1 MSKRKR
7 MPAPPMPE
15 KLNRYTRVAAEDTQ
29 KDLDAILSDARKTA
43 KHAAKQRRN
52 TAYFIDGAYG
62 KRREVAVRNTFQTVI
77 ERYSL
82 TEKASR
88 LFPTAELWADLN
100 LFFIHTLEDI
110 DEDASILTG
119 AALWL
124 LDHAEDPFELQK
136 LLSETESGEDSSL
149 PPFFDLNHSGEAVQA
164 VVYILK
170 NRYAGD
176 RSILDVN
183 TDPGAA
189 GGAFARLVEMMDPD
203 ELRDAV
209 ADVRTL
215 FRQSVDGLFHAEY
228 VLAEKYTEAVA
239 ALNAAI
245 DRYNAQVEPMCDMLS
260 AFVKG
265 ERTHTPPTVLRPY
278 PANPVLAEN
287 PALKMLQSVKD
298 MPPLMSAAPGGL
310 PLFPHDDPAEKIAR
324 QALLLDSLSDQAGKL
339 EEEAHE
345 ARMRLI
351 RLLFDYVHGGFT
363 FANAYRAHFEGADLP
378 IPSLKIDDPYELCA
392 GVLLL
397 CSPTVIRQLYDGD
410 ENSSV
415 EQDLDLPWLTG
426 AMCGAAR
433 DISSRLPWGVRR
445 CDEENLEFR
454 DPPKPLA
461 HPDWYAPDYGQ
472 GDDERRS
479 LAQILYETTGAIL
492 PRRMDMFDDA
502 RGILRGYGIRGKNAV
517 RMTELMTLMY
527 EAQYRTDRLAL
538 PPHSE
543 PAEDAGALREQVGA
557 LRGQLKKMTDEAH
570 AQERRARKAEQSL
583 AQERA
588 QAKED
593 RRELAALRE
602 MLFLQE
608 NADASGD
615 AVSISFPHEVKRRL
629 VVYGGHETWRKAM
642 KEYLTGEIRYMDKEQ
657 AIIDRS
663 VIRNADMIWIQSNAL
678 SHRQYYA
685 VIDEVRKT
693 GVPVK
698 YFLHASARKCAEQV
712 VREDD

>member
-265 ERTHTPPTVLRPY
+265 ERARTQPAVLKPY

-298 MPPLMSAAPGGL
+298 MPPLMSAAPGGF
-310 PLFPHDDPAEKIAR
+310 PLFPPDDPVEKIAR
-324 QALLLDSLSDQAGKL
+324 QARFLDSLSDQAGKL

-363 FANAYRAHFEGADLP
+363 FANAYRAHFEGADVP

-410 ENSSV
+410 ENSFV

-426 AMCGAAR
+426 AMCGVAR

-445 CDEENLEFR
+445 YDEEDLEFR
-454 DPPKPLA
+454 DPPKPPA

-502 RGILRGYGIRGKNAV
+502 SGILRGYGIRGKNAA

-527 EAQYRTDRLAL
+527 EAQYRTDRLA
-538 PPHSE
+538 PSPVPE
-543 PAEDAGALREQVGA
+543 PAEDAGALREQVDA
-557 LRGQLKKMTDEAH
+557 LRGQLKRMTDEAH

-615 AVSISFPHEVKRRL
+615 AVSVSFPYEVKRRL
-629 VVYGGHETWRKAM
+629 IVYGGHETWRKAM
-642 KEYLTGEIRYMDKEQ
+642 KEYLTGGIRYMDKEQ

-698 YFLHASARKCAEQV
+698 YFLYASARKCAEQV
-712 VREDD
+712 AGEEG

>member
-7 MPAPPMPE
+7 MPAPPMPA
-15 KLNRYTRVAAEDTQ
+15 KLNRYTRVTAEDTQ

-82 TEKASR
+82 TEKTSR

-100 LFFIHTLEDI
+100 LFFVHTLEDI

-136 LLSETESGEDSSL
+136 LLSETESGEDPSL

-170 NRYAGD
+170 NRYAGG

-183 TDPGAA
+183 TDPGTA
-189 GGAFARLVEMMDPD
+189 GDAFARLVEMMDPD

-209 ADVRTL
+209 AAVRTL
-215 FRQSVDGLFHAEY
+215 FRQSVDGLFQSEY
-228 VLAEKYTEAVA
+228 VLAEKYTEAVE

-265 ERTHTPPTVLRPY
+265 ERTHVQPAVLRPY

-287 PALKMLQSVKD
+287 PALKTLQSVKD
-298 MPPLMSAAPGGL
+298 MPPLMSAAPGGF
-310 PLFPHDDPAEKIAR
+310 PLFPPDDPAEKIAR
-324 QALLLDSLSDQAGKL
+324 QARLLDSLSDQAGKL

-351 RLLFDYVHGGFT
+351 RLLFDYVHGGFA

-426 AMCGAAR
+426 AMCGVAG

-445 CDEENLEFR
+445 YDEEDLEFR
-454 DPPKPLA
+454 DPPKPPA

-492 PRRMDMFDDA
+492 PRRMDTFDDA
-502 RGILRGYGIRGKNAV
+502 SGILRGYGIRGKT
-517 RMTELMTLMY
+517 R
-527 EAQYRTDRLAL
+527 
-538 PPHSE
+538 
-543 PAEDAGALREQVGA
+543 
-557 LRGQLKKMTDEAH
+557 RG
-570 AQERRARKAEQSL
+570 
-583 AQERA
+583 
-588 QAKED
+588 
-593 RRELAALRE
+593 
-602 MLFLQE
+602 
-608 NADASGD
+608 
-615 AVSISFPHEVKRRL
+615 
-629 VVYGGHETWRKAM
+629 
-642 KEYLTGEIRYMDKEQ
+642 
-657 AIIDRS
+657 
-663 VIRNADMIWIQSNAL
+663 
-678 SHRQYYA
+678 
-685 VIDEVRKT
+685 
-693 GVPVK
+693 
-698 YFLHASARKCAEQV
+698 
-712 VREDD
+712 

>member
-265 ERTHTPPTVLRPY
+265 ERARTQPAVLKPY

-298 MPPLMSAAPGGL
+298 MPPLMSAAPGGF
-310 PLFPHDDPAEKIAR
+310 PLFPPDDPAEKIAR
-324 QALLLDSLSDQAGKL
+324 QARLLDSLSDQAGKL

-363 FANAYRAHFEGADLP
+363 FANAYRAHFEGADVP

-410 ENSSV
+410 ENSFV

-426 AMCGAAR
+426 AMCGVAR

-445 CDEENLEFR
+445 YDEEDLEFR
-454 DPPKPLA
+454 DPPKPPA

-502 RGILRGYGIRGKNAV
+502 SGILRGYGIRGKNAA

-527 EAQYRTDRLAL
+527 EAQYRTDRLA
-538 PPHSE
+538 PSPVPE
-543 PAEDAGALREQVGA
+543 PAEDAGALREQVDA
-557 LRGQLKKMTDEAH
+557 LRGQLKRMTDEAH

-615 AVSISFPHEVKRRL
+615 AVSVSFPYEVKRRL
-629 VVYGGHETWRKAM
+629 IVYGGHETWRKAM
-642 KEYLTGEIRYMDKEQ
+642 KEYLTGGIRYMDKEQ